1 VKKVYLVI
9 AIAILVI
16 TGLYICLRYAVLRT
30 KDHKPDNTKARSAL
44 DLRTAII
51 AKLQQLVKD
60 GSSGLY
66 HLEIGK
72 LELHITSST
81 VELQE
86 ISLVPDTAGMEKL
99 RSLQQLPQDI
109 FKISFPFMKMEGIN
123 IDDLLS
129 TNGISLSRI
138 SIDNPVVEVWHGQ
151 LADKR
156 TDTVTFYQRI
166 LKSFRSIS
174 IDRVEVN
181 GGTFISHHVKRNE
194 RNQVNN
200 VTVQM
205 QDILIDPST
214 QSGNDRKL
222 FAKRLNLSVKNYEAT
237 TNDRLYRI
245 KTGRIDISAAEDRVT
260 VSNLEL
266 QPTLSKQAFQKQLAA
281 RKEIFNISVPRL
293 RLSGIDW
300 WRFFNEGTLLAQEA
314 VMENSRC
321 SVYLDRSLPFR
332 KVRPDNFPHQMLM
345 RLPVSLNLARIQMQ
359 NARLIYTEFNPA
371 MDKAGTIII
380 DRMNGQVS
388 NFTNMPDQIRRN
400 GSMTISSAGMFMKSV
415 PLSVNFQFNLA
426 KHATGDFRMELQI
439 GRLDSSLLN
448 RITVPL
454 SEFMLKRGTI
464 QRGTA
469 EVSGNNKGTHGKGE
483 LLYNDLYLVAVEKE
497 KGKPGGVDKKGALSF
512 IVNSVLIKNNN
523 PSKGEA
529 PRRVD
534 FDFTRESKLTFMSL
548 VWKTI
553 FIGILK
559 TIGLPESFADRSY

>member
-1 VKKVYLVI
+1 VKKVYVIIVIVVLVI
-9 AIAILVI
+9 A
-16 TGLYICLRYAVLRT
+16 GLYIGLRYAALRT
-30 KDHKPDNTKARSAL
+30 IGHKPDNTKARSAL
-44 DLRTAII
+44 DLRPAII

-66 HLEIGK
+66 QLEIGK
-72 LELHITSST
+72 LEPDITSST
-81 VELQE
+81 VELRD
-86 ISLVPDTAGMEKL
+86 ISLVPDTAGMERL
-99 RSLQQLPQDI
+99 RSVQQLPQDI

-129 TNGISLSRI
+129 TNGVSLSRVT
-138 SIDNPVVEVWHGQ
+138 IDKPIIEVWQGQ
-151 LADKR
+151 HADKR
-156 TDTVTFYQRI
+156 TDTGTFYQRI

-174 IDRVEVN
+174 IRQVDIT
-181 GGTFISHHVKRNE
+181 GGTFISHHVNRNE

-214 QSGNDRKL
+214 QPGKGRKL
-222 FAKRLNLSVKNYEAT
+222 FAKRLHLSVKNYQAT
-237 TNDRLYRI
+237 TKDKLYRI
-245 KTGRIDISAAEDRVT
+245 KTGRIDISAVEDRLT

-266 QPTLSKQAFQKQLAA
+266 QPTLSRQAFQKKLTA
-281 RKEIFNISVPRL
+281 RKEMFNISVPRVS
-293 RLSGIDW
+293 LSGVDW
-300 WRFFNEGTLLAQEA
+300 WLLLNEGALSAGEA
-314 VMENSRC
+314 VVENSRC

-332 KVRPDNFPHQMLM
+332 NVKPDNFPHQMLM
-345 RLPVSLNLARIQMQ
+345 RMPVPINLGRIRMH

-380 DRMNGQVS
+380 DRMNGQVN
-388 NFTNMPDQIRRN
+388 NFTNIPGNIRRN
-400 GSMTISSAGMFMKSV
+400 ASMTISSEGMFMKSV
-415 PLSVNFQFNLA
+415 PLSVYFRFNLA
-426 KHATGDFRMELQI
+426 KHTTGDFSMKLQI
-439 GRLDSSLLN
+439 GRLDSSILN

-454 SEFMLKRGTI
+454 SEFMLKKGTI
-464 QRGTA
+464 QKGTA
-469 EVSGNNKGTHGKGE
+469 EVSGNNTGTHGKGE

-497 KGKPGGVDKKGALSF
+497 KGKPGDVDKKGALSF
-512 IVNSVLIKNNN
+512 IANSVLIKNNN

-534 FDFTRESKLTFMSL
+534 FYFTRESKLTFMSL

-559 TIGLPESFADRSY
+559 TIGLPESFANRSY